1 MSTRVVSKPAF
12 PGPGQRPSPDPART
26 SGRECAAPR
35 NTWQTHILHL
45 GLRERA
51 TERGPFISEGVEM
64 TFGIAPHKD
73 GIRGLGGRAGPGP
86 PSPRLLLGPSLLGDP
101 GVRRPAS
108 FLGPVVR
115 LPPKTHRA
123 SLPALTSVGWLV
135 SVPTAFGA
143 GRLGAGRP
151 LKTVPGFLQDLMLSL
166 GSYWPVGSS
175 SAPASP
181 APRPSLSPH
190 CFRHRCS
197 GVPESP
203 VLTAGPRPV
212 RPHVPTGT
220 VWTHELGDALSCRT
234 ACPLDLG
241 PVSPRRAGSPGPSS
255 CFLHGRSL
263 GMVQDAKSSVGTV
276 PSRNLQCTVPAWRR
290 PEPKGG
296 SPWSCPGRCG
306 PRPAP
311 PGPSLPSRLHTR
323 QLPTV
328 RPGAAG
334 QGTLTCS
341 T

>member
-115 LPPKTHRA
+115 LPPETHRA

-151 LKTVPGFLQDLMLSL
+151 LKTVPGFLQDPNAEPGLLLACGVQQCPSKP
-166 GSYWPVGSS
+166 GAKAQPVTALLSS
-175 SAPASP
+175 SLLRSPREPRAHRGAPASQTP
-181 APRPSLSPH
+181 CS
-190 CFRHRCS
+190 HRDR
-197 GVPESP
+197 VD
-203 VLTAGPRPV
+203 T
-212 RPHVPTGT
+212 
-220 VWTHELGDALSCRT
+220 
-234 ACPLDLG
+234 
-241 PVSPRRAGSPGPSS
+241 
-255 CFLHGRSL
+255 
-263 GMVQDAKSSVGTV
+263 
-276 PSRNLQCTVPAWRR
+276 
-290 PEPKGG
+290 
-296 SPWSCPGRCG
+296 
-306 PRPAP
+306 
-311 PGPSLPSRLHTR
+311 
-323 QLPTV
+323 
-328 RPGAAG
+328 
-334 QGTLTCS
+334 
-341 T
+341 